1 VPSRPT
7 RRQIEEEDARQL
19 RRQADFRLAAD
30 SVVAALAAFDEV
42 RTIALFGSCARPLAR
57 EIPRFQPYR
66 QLGIEVLHE
75 CKDVDLAV
83 WLDHMDRL
91 DALGRAR
98 NLAVNDLL
106 ARTGV
111 GVAHHQVD
119 VFLFAPAT
127 DAYLGRLC
135 SYASCPKGKPA
146 CEVPGC
152 GAVPLLQRHE
162 DFQIYPDA
170 LAEGRILR
178 LFDRDRGW
186 LAKAAELGIAS
197 PDGGAQQAP
206 LTPFEGSGGGLWGDD
221 GAETLRRLRE

>member
-1 VPSRPT
+1 M
-7 RRQIEEEDARQL
+7 
-19 RRQADFRLAAD
+19 
-30 SVVAALAAFDEV
+30 
-42 RTIALFGSCARPLAR
+42 
-57 EIPRFQPYR
+57 
-66 QLGIEVLHE
+66 LHE

-83 WLDHMDRL
+83 WLDHTDRL

-98 NLAVNDLL
+98 NLAVNDLH

-127 DAYLGRLC
+127 DTYLGRLC
-135 SYASCPKGKPA
+135 SYASCPKGKPE

-152 GAVPLLQRHE
+152 GAVPLLKQHA

-186 LAKAAELGIAS
+186 LAKAAELGADAS
-197 PDGGAQQAP
+197 A
-206 LTPFEGSGGGLWGDD
+206 TI
-221 GAETLRRLRE
+221 